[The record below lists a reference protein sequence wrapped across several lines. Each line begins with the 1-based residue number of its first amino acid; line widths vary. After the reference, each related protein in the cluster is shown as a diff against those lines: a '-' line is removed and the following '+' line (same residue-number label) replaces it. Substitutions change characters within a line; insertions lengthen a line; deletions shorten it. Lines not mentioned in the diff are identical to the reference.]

1 MGVAL
6 VVWVATKIVVE
17 KENYYTK
24 GCTKKDV
31 LEDLKDELDFNLY
44 NIEEDE
50 QNVIFYIKEDVF
62 VNNIYNLLVSETK
75 DIGLTGNDKEEF
87 ALLLENIKNMDS
99 VEKVKNVVEEEGS
112 YFLHIMSGFCLETIS
127 YISKRRFTVYA
138 ELLVYNMA
146 YKVLFESYY
155 ELFRYLRK
163 KIQSAI
169 DNPLKDDVFLM
180 ITTG

>member
-1 MGVAL
+1 MGLAL
-6 VVWVATKIVVE
+6 VVGVATKIVVE
-17 KENYYTK
+17 KENYYEGK
-24 GCTKKDV
+24 CTKEEI

-50 QNVIFYIKEDVF
+50 KNVTFYIKEDVF

-146 YKVLFESYY
+146 YKVLYESYY

>member
-1 MGVAL
+1 
-6 VVWVATKIVVE
+6 
-17 KENYYTK
+17 
-24 GCTKKDV
+24 
-31 LEDLKDELDFNLY
+31 
-44 NIEEDE
+44 
-50 QNVIFYIKEDVF
+50 
-62 VNNIYNLLVSETK
+62 
-75 DIGLTGNDKEEF
+75 
-87 ALLLENIKNMDS
+87 MDS

>member
-6 VVWVATKIVVE
+6 VVGVATKIVVE

-138 ELLVYNMA
+138 
-146 YKVLFESYY
+146 
-155 ELFRYLRK
+155 LR
-163 KIQSAI
+163 
-169 DNPLKDDVFLM
+169 V
-180 ITTG
+180 T

>member
-1 MGVAL
+1 MGLAL
-6 VVWVATKIVVE
+6 VVGVATKIVVE

-31 LEDLKDELDFNLY
+31 LEDLKDELNFSLY

-50 QNVIFYIKEDVF
+50 KNVIFYIKEDVF

-75 DIGLTGNDKEEF
+75 DIELTSNDKEKLD
-87 ALLLENIKNMDS
+87 LLLENIKNMDS

-112 YFLHIMSGFCLETIS
+112 YFLHIMNGFCLETIS
-127 YISKRRFTVYA
+127 YISKRGFTVYT
-138 ELLVYNMA
+138 ELIVYNMA

-180 ITTG
+180 VTTG

>member
-1 MGVAL
+1 MK
-6 VVWVATKIVVE
+6 KIHINE
-17 KENYYTK
+17 HKSYK
-24 GCTKKDV
+24 GQSLILLLLLNIFDGLITYIGLEFGFYQEMNV
-31 LEDLKDELDFNLY
+31 L
-44 NIEEDE
+44 
-50 QNVIFYIKEDVF
+50 

>member
-1 MGVAL
+1 MGLAL
-6 VVWVATKIVVE
+6 VVGVATKIVVE

-50 QNVIFYIKEDVF
+50 KNVTFYIKEDVF

-75 DIGLTGNDKEEF
+75 DIELTSNDKEKF
-87 ALLLENIKNMDS
+87 NLLLENIKNMDS
-99 VEKVKNVVEEEGS
+99 VEKVKNVVEKEGS

-127 YISKRRFTVYA
+127 YISKRGFTVYA

>member
-1 MGVAL
+1 MGGIINGGSIGC
-6 VVWVATKIVVE
+6 WSCNENCSRKKKIITRKAVQ
-17 KENYYTK
+17 
-24 GCTKKDV
+24 KKDV

-127 YISKRRFTVYA
+127 YISKKKVYC
-138 ELLVYNMA
+138 
-146 YKVLFESYY
+146 
-155 ELFRYLRK
+155 
-163 KIQSAI
+163 IC
-169 DNPLKDDVFLM
+169 
-180 ITTG
+180 